1 MNETLTALSTD
12 DIQKKYQNMKLAE
25 KILLLIKRL
34 TVWLAWLAVTVI
46 FVFFLSKLFNLSTE
60 TCPGLN
66 NISLDLESAFDTA
79 VCYLK
84 LYSTTLVI
92 TIANLILPIIVSL
105 IVTFEDYSPKTRLI
119 VDLVRSIVFR
129 LSGLCVVMGHYV
141 VDNR

>member
-1 MNETLTALSTD
+1 
-12 DIQKKYQNMKLAE
+12 MKLAE

-34 TVWLAWLAVTVI
+34 TVWLVWLLVTAIFVI
-46 FVFFLSKLFNLSTE
+46 FLLELFDESTE

-79 VCYLK
+79 VCYIK

-92 TIANLILPIIVSL
+92 TISNLILPIIFSV